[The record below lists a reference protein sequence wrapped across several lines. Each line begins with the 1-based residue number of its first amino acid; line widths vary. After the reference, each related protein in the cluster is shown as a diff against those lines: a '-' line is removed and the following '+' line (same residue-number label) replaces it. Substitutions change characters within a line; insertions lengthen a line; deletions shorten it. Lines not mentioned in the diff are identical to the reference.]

1 MIREAIVV
9 TRRSFV
15 GTSALALAGLAARPE
30 QARAADGDTL
40 RIAFAARGNRTLDPT
55 NSIQG
60 ADNWSII
67 HIHDTLVASP
77 NGHFA
82 QHPSEFVP
90 RLAESWTM
98 SEDARSWTFKLRE
111 GVHFHKGY
119 GECTADDV
127 VFTLNRLKDPK
138 QAGARK
144 VLYENIVDVQADGRH
159 GVQVHLKNPDPL
171 LLSGTIQDYSCAIL
185 SRKAVQERGEAIV
198 RDPVGTGAYQ
208 FVSLDPD
215 TSKGIMMTAN
225 PDYFGG
231 PPKTKNLQ
239 VRYIL
244 DTTARTLAL
253 LSGDVH
259 MIEGVRAPGWVP
271 SIRSRK
277 PTLLFDV
284 AAPGSLF
291 TLSFN
296 LTRKPLNDL
305 RVRQAFAYA
314 IDRDAIAAALAP
326 FGRRTFGLN
335 PPGFPGG
342 LTAAEVPD
350 SLRYKQDPAKAKA
363 LLAEA
368 GFKDGLTIDAFTSQR
383 EDYSAIMLVVQEQ
396 MRRVG
401 LNLNLQVIDHT
412 TFHANDHKDMNSL
425 AQNSSAYPP
434 VPTEPLLD
442 NLSSSAV
449 VKADGSGGN
458 NFSHY
463 GVAMPGIDDLLERA
477 RAEPDF
483 ERRLAIIQEAEK
495 KVMTDLP
502 ILPIST
508 NGYMIVRDPRVKLGY
523 EVHSGYAYWRLD
535 QAVISG

>member
-1 MIREAIVV
+1 MI

-15 GTSALALAGLAARPE
+15 GTSALALTAMAGRRSA
-30 QARAADGDTL
+30 QAETGDTL
-40 RIAFAARGNRTLDPT
+40 RIAFAARGNRTLDPS

-82 QHPSEFVP
+82 QRPSEFMP

-98 SEDARSWTFKLRE
+98 SPDARTWTFQLRR
-111 GVHFHKGY
+111 GVHFHKNY

-127 VFTLNRLKDPK
+127 LFTIDRLKDPK

-144 VLYENIVDVQADGRH
+144 VLYENIVDVKAEGSHAVRISLRD
-159 GVQVHLKNPDPL
+159 PDPL
-171 LLSGTIQDYSCAIL
+171 FLSGTIQDYSCCIM
-185 SRKAVQERGEAIV
+185 SRKAVQERGDAIA
-198 RDPVGTGAYQ
+198 RDPIGTGAYQ

-225 PDYFGG
+225 PDYFAG

-253 LSGDVH
+253 LSGDVQ

-271 SIRSRK
+271 SIRQRK

-291 TLSFN
+291 TISFN
-296 LTRKPLNDL
+296 LTRKPLDDI
-305 RVRQAFAYA
+305 RVRRAFAYA

-326 FGRRTFGLN
+326 FGRRTYGLN

-342 LTAAEVPD
+342 LTQAEVPD
-350 SLRYKQDPAKAKA
+350 ALRYKHDPAKAKS

-368 GFKDGLTIDAFTSQR
+368 GFGGGLSIDAFTSQR

-401 LNLNLQVIDHT
+401 LNINLQVIDHT
-412 TFHANDHKDMNSL
+412 TFHANDHKDMNAL
-425 AQNSSAYPP
+425 PQNSSAYPP

-442 NLSSSAV
+442 NLSKQAV
-449 VKADGSGGN
+449 VRSDGTGGN

-463 GVAMPGIDDLLERA
+463 GVAMSGIDDLLDRA
-477 RAEPDF
+477 RAEADF
-483 ERRLAIIQEAEK
+483 DKRLALLQDAEK
-495 KVMTDLP
+495 KVMADLP
-502 ILPIST
+502 ILPIDT
-508 NGYMIVRDPRVKLGY
+508 NGYMIVRDPRVRLGY
-523 EVHSGYAYWRLD
+523 EVKSGYAYWRLD
-535 QAVISG
+535 QAVIAA

>member
-1 MIREAIVV
+1 
-9 TRRSFV
+9 
-15 GTSALALAGLAARPE
+15 LALAGLAAGRNE
-30 QARAADGDTL
+30 AHAAGGSD
-40 RIAFAARGNRTLDPT
+40 RIQIAFAARGNRTLDPS

-60 ADNWSII
+60 ADNWSIV

-77 NGHFA
+77 DGHFA
-82 QHPSEFVP
+82 QRPSEFVP

-98 SEDARSWTFKLRE
+98 SEDARTWTFKLRE
-111 GVHFHKGY
+111 GVQFHKGY

-144 VLYENIVDVQADGRH
+144 VLYENIETVTAEGRH
-159 GVQVHLKNPDPL
+159 IVKVQLASPDPL

-185 SRKAVQERGEAIV
+185 SRKAVQERGEGIA
-198 RDPVGTGAYQ
+198 RDPIGTGAYQ

-215 TSKGIMMTAN
+215 TSKGILMTAN

-231 PPKTKNLQ
+231 VAKTKNLQ

-271 SIRSRK
+271 SMRARK

-296 LTRKPLNDL
+296 LNRKPLDDL

-314 IDRDAIAAALAP
+314 IDRDAIAKALAP
-326 FGRRTFGLN
+326 FGRRTYGLN

-342 LTAAEVPD
+342 LEAAQVPEA
-350 SLRYKQDPAKAKA
+350 LRYKYDPAKAKA
-363 LLAEA
+363 LLAQA
-368 GFKDGLTIDAFTSQR
+368 GFKDGLTIEAFTSQR

-396 MRRVG
+396 MRKVG
-401 LNLNLQVIDHT
+401 VNLALQVIDHT
-412 TFHANDHKDMNSL
+412 TFHANDHKDMNAL

-434 VPTEPLLD
+434 VPTQPLYD
-442 NLSSSAV
+442 NLSKVAEV
-449 VKADGSGGN
+449 TADGRGGN

-463 GVAMPGIDDLLERA
+463 GVAMPGIDDLLEKA
-477 RAEPDF
+477 SAEPDF
-483 ERRLAIIQEAEK
+483 DKRLALIQQAEL

-502 ILPIST
+502 LLPIST
-508 NGYMIVRDPRVKLGY
+508 NGYMIVRDPRVQLGY
-523 EVHSGYAYWRLD
+523 EVRSGYAYWRLD
-535 QAVISG
+535 QAVVAG